1 MDSSSQHSRTIVVT
15 NVSPETTE
23 KKLTD
28 FFTFCGRV
36 ESLSL
41 VSHLT
46 ETADSAPKTAI
57 IIFAS
62 EDAAQT
68 ALLLTNAHFV
78 DRAIK
83 VTLLSDLDPAT
94 AELFGVSPATIASTV
109 TAENIQQKEF
119 QVPDSERSK
128 TSVVASLVAA
138 GYVLGEDV
146 FKKAKEYDDK
156 HMISLHVKVGAQV
169 IKAKAQQLD
178 EEYKISERVEAVKN
192 AAVQHMQKID
202 EKLKFSDT
210 AASVAQTV
218 SGTVS
223 ELAQKALQNENVA
236 KGVAKLSAL
245 TDSIKDSVQREKAE
259 IERAIR
265 EKQGAQPQLATGSE
279 ASGDVQTTTAPESST
294 SQPTTEN
301 GN

>member
-1 MDSSSQHSRTIVVT
+1 MT
-15 NVSPETTE
+15 NVAPETSE

-83 VTLLSDLDPAT
+83 VTLLSELDPAT

-109 TAENIQQKEF
+109 TAENIQQKDF
-119 QVPDSERSK
+119 QVPDNERSK

-146 FKKAKEYDDK
+146 FKKARDYDEK
-156 HMISLHVKVGAQV
+156 HMISLHVKVGVQV
-169 IKAKAQQLD
+169 IKAKAEQLN
-178 EEYKISERVEAVKN
+178 EEYKISEKVEAVKN
-192 AAVQHMQKID
+192 AAVQQMQKID

-236 KGVAKLSAL
+236 QGVAKLSAL
-245 TDSIKDSVQREKAE
+245 TDSIKDSVQREKE
-259 IERAIR
+259 GIERAIR
-265 EKQGAQPQLATGSE
+265 EKQEQQRPAIQASAASSDSATST
-279 ASGDVQTTTAPESST
+279 SLDVVEPSNGTQSST
-294 SQPTTEN
+294 EK
-301 GN
+301 